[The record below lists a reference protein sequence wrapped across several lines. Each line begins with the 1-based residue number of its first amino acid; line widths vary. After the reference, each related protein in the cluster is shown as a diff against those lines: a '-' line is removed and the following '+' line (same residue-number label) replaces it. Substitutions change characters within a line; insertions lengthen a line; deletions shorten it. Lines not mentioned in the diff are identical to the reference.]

1 MTTKIVRWGNSL
13 GIRIPKQIAEQA
25 QLKEGDEIELS
36 REENRLIITPQKKK
50 YTLEELLDG
59 MTIEHL
65 HSEIDWGD
73 PVGKEQW

>member
-36 REENRLIITPQKKK
+36 REGNQLIITPQKKK

-59 MTIEHL
+59 MTKEHL
-65 HSEIDWGD
+65 HSEVDWGD